1 MSRVCAWCKRDLPAD
16 ADTAEGTFILG
27 MCAACHEF
35 FFPRKGPPV
44 FRKYLDR
51 LAVPVLF
58 VDDAARVVIA
68 NTRACGQLAKEAGEI
83 EGRTCGRV
91 FDCSN
96 AELPGGCGKTEFCRD
111 CTVRQTIADTFVTG
125 QCHENIQAVLDV
137 AAGNDGVDCR
147 LSISTWRAGE
157 IVLLKIDRVIV
168 SQDEKSETVV

>member
-1 MSRVCAWCKRDLPAD
+1 M
-16 ADTAEGTFILG
+16 
-27 MCAACHEF
+27 
-35 FFPRKGPPV
+35 

-51 LAVPVLF
+51 LAVPVLL
-58 VDDAARVVIA
+58 VDDAARVVVA
-68 NTRACGQLAKEAGEI
+68 NTRACSQLAKEAEEI

-125 QCHENIQAVLDV
+125 QCHENIPAVLDV

-147 LSISTWRAGE
+147 LSISTWKAGE
-157 IVLLKIDRVIV
+157 IVLLKIDRVMG
-168 SQDEKSETVV
+168 SQDEKSETLG